1 MILINLKF
9 QIKPEHREAWLAN
22 VKRYTDAV
30 RGEPGSI
37 SFDCYESIE
46 RTEEFSII
54 EGFASKEA
62 GDAHV
67 QTEHFHEFLEFFPD
81 GHCRRPEHHQHRGR
95 RRRLDHHVGVGAQ
108 LIPRQSPNVGSN

>member
-1 MILINLKF
+1 VILINLKF

-46 RTEEFSII
+46 RPDEFSII

-67 QTEHFHEFLEFFPD
+67 QTEHFHEFLEFFQTVVAAAPSIINTEVD
-81 GHCRRPEHHQHRGR
+81 GDGWTTMSE
-95 RRRLDHHVGVGAQ
+95 L
-108 LIPRQSPNVGSN
+108 